1 MLEIIKEIYNKP
13 RTLISPATRETLKYI
28 KLKIGTMKFLYFKTG
43 SKVFDWVI
51 PSEWVIKE
59 AYIKDKKGRRIL
71 DFKKNLLSVV
81 YYSIPVNKWLS
92 QKELKK
98 NIYFDKKLKNATPY
112 VTSYYKKRWGFC
124 MSKNSYDK
132 LNSSKYKVCINS
144 KFINSQLEI
153 GEKIISGKKKNEIFF
168 STYICHP
175 SMANDNLSG
184 IALQIYLI
192 NYIQKKYKSNLF
204 SYRFVFLPE
213 TIGSIAYLSKKYKKL
228 KKKMFMGFN
237 LSCVG
242 DERAYSV
249 ISSRNINS
257 MSNQALNS
265 ALIKKNNVKFYSFLD
280 RGSDERQYCYP
291 GIDLPV
297 TGFSKSKFHEFK
309 EYHTSLDNF
318 DLVTQKGLN
327 QSFDIFKNIIDACEK
342 SNFYPKNVNLCE
354 PQLSKK
360 GLVSNIG
367 LKFYKKNK
375 DLKNFLAYA
384 DGTKNLFQISHLI
397 NLNLSDVLE
406 INDILLDS
414 KLIK

>member
-13 RTLISPATRETLKYI
+13 RTLISPATRETLRYI
-28 KLKIGTMKFLYFKTG
+28 KSKVGGMKILYFKSG

-51 PSEWVIKE
+51 PKEWIVKD
-59 AYIKDKKGRRIL
+59 AYIKDKKGKKII
-71 DFKKNLLSVV
+71 DYKKNLLSIV
-81 YYSIPVNKWLS
+81 YYSIPVNKWIS
-92 QKELKK
+92 KKELKK
-98 NIYFDKKLKNATPY
+98 NIYFDAKLKNATPY

-124 MSKNSYDK
+124 MSKNNYEK
-132 LNSSKYKVCINS
+132 LISDKYKIFINS
-144 KFINSQLEI
+144 KFIRSKLEV
-153 GEKIISGKKKNEIFF
+153 GEKIINGKKNKEIFF

-184 IALQIYLI
+184 IALQTYLI
-192 NYIQKKYKSNLF
+192 NYVQKNYKNNKF

-213 TIGSIAYLSKKYKKL
+213 TIGSIAYLSRRYKKL
-228 KKKMFMGFN
+228 RRKMFMGFN

-249 ISSRNINS
+249 ISSRNVNS
-257 MSNQALNS
+257 TSNLALRS
-265 ALIKKNNVKFYSFLD
+265 ALIKKKNVKFYSFLH
-280 RGSDERQYCYP
+280 RGSDERQYCSP

-309 EYHTSLDNF
+309 EYHTSKDNL

-327 QSFDIFKNIIDACEK
+327 QSFDIFKSIIDACEK
-342 SNFYPKNVNLCE
+342 DNFYPKNVYLCE

-360 GLVSNIG
+360 GLVSSLG
-367 LKFYKKNK
+367 LKYFKKNK

-384 DGTKNLFQISHLI
+384 DGKNNLFEISTLI
-397 NLNLSDVLE
+397 NLNLSEVIK
-406 INDILLDS
+406 INNILLE
-414 KLIK
+414 KKIVK